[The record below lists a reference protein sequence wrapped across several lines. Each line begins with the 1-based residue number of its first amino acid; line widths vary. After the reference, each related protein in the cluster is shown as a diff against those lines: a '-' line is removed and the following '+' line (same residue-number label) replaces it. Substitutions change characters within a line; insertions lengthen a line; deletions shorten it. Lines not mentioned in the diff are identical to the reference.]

1 MSLSVRIVH
10 STHTPPGPKT
20 YMDFA
25 RPGVS
30 RILNTSDLSFAS
42 ISGISGK
49 IIQKLYFKRGYY
61 DQKTAKIAIFDV
73 PEILEF

>member
-1 MSLSVRIVH
+1 MSLSVQIIG

-20 YMDFA
+20 YMAFA

-42 ISGISGK
+42 ISGISGQ
-49 IIQKLYFKRGYY
+49 IIK
-61 DQKTAKIAIFDV
+61 KTF
-73 PEILEF
+73 F

>member
-20 YMDFA
+20 YMAFA

-30 RILNTSDLSFAS
+30 QILNTIDLSFAS

-49 IIQKLYFKRGYY
+49 IIQKTLF
-61 DQKTAKIAIFDV
+61 
-73 PEILEF
+73 